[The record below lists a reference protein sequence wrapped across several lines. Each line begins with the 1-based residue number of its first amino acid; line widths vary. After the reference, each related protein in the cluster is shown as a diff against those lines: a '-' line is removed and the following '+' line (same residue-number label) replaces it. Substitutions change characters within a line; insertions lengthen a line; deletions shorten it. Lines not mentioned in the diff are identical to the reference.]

1 MEPNEKI
8 EENDEIIDSNEESSV
23 ITDFVDLVNCVTGY
37 YKGGSSDET
46 LSGDE
51 WKKKAGLEDVIP
63 KNIDNLIKRAFIAQ
77 LKKFTK

>member
-37 YKGGSSDET
+37 YKGDCSDET
-46 LSGDE
+46 LSGDK